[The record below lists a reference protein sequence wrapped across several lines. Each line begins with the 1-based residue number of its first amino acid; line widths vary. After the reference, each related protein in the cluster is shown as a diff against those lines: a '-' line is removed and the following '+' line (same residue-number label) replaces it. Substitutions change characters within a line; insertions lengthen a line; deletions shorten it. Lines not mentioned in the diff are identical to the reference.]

1 MLSSKEELYLL
12 FLRAMDCC
20 WPGISSFLSST
31 QRPPLTQDSQVQ
43 ICLFLPAVW
52 FSAFIIRTTK
62 YFMHFLPTP
71 LFSAC
76 FFSIYWRFPYSIC
89 VIQQILYFMWYLF
102 LFFELRALPQ
112 IIYFSIVPEAVISD
126 NFFKIEIIME
136 NKICDF
142 KFCFMLPIALW
153 KMFNQFM
160 LSMTLNES
168 NHYLLSL
175 STVDIIHLFIFSFR

>member
-1 MLSSKEELYLL
+1 MMVHFILCFVIFNYELRIIIFFNFIYPECFPPKRNCICFFWEPWIATDLEYLHFYHPHRGL
-12 FLRAMDCC
+12 HF
-20 WPGISSFLSST
+20 
-31 QRPPLTQDSQVQ
+31 TQDSKVQ

-112 IIYFSIVPEAVISD
+112 II
-126 NFFKIEIIME
+126 
-136 NKICDF
+136 
-142 KFCFMLPIALW
+142 
-153 KMFNQFM
+153 
-160 LSMTLNES
+160 
-168 NHYLLSL
+168 
-175 STVDIIHLFIFSFR
+175 